1 MINTSCT
8 VHGRSVVSFCSYV
21 CRIKFLLIYI
31 SVVHISPING
41 NNYEDLQCLDLEVDQ
56 PRFCVFS
63 LSFSACGKEII
74 NGTSDGCIYI
84 FDRYL
89 NRRTSKI
96 PVMNFLRNEID
107 VNAVGFLDDSSNVM
121 FSGMDDGVVKL
132 WDRRCLDETNP
143 EPIGILVGHLD
154 GITYINSK
162 NDGRHLIS
170 NSKDQSIKLWDVRA
184 FSKSGAEERHIRLI
198 QATRNINDWDY
209 RWDEV
214 PKECKLFFVF
224 KIEIHLNPKTK
235 CLLQDLEKIFAEN
248 IGQMSTVE

>member
-1 MINTSCT
+1 M
-8 VHGRSVVSFCSYV
+8 
-21 CRIKFLLIYI
+21 
-31 SVVHISPING
+31 HISPING
-41 NNYEDLQCLDLEVDQ
+41 NNNEDLQCLYLQVDQ

-84 FDRYL
+84 YDRYL
-89 NRRTSKI
+89 NRRTLKI
-96 PVMNFLRNEID
+96 PVMNLLRNEVD

-154 GITYINSK
+154 GITYIDSK
-162 NDGRHLIS
+162 NDGRYLIS

-184 FSKSGAEERHIRLI
+184 FSKSGAEERQARMK

-214 PKECKLFFVF
+214 PKECKLFVF
-224 KIEIHLNPKTK
+224 YFIIRVEVFTDDERDEYSEI
-235 CLLQDLEKIFAEN
+235 QSFRRW
-248 IGQMSTVE
+248 